1 VAQEPAP
8 ARTVWQ
14 TEKHFPMLRSL
25 LPRRSQT
32 SNFEIACTRP
42 LRSSRGEHGR

>member
-8 ARTVWQ
+8 VSAKWQ

-25 LPRRSQT
+25 HPRRSQA
-32 SNFEIACTRP
+32 SNFEIACARP
-42 LRSSRGEHGR
+42 LQSSHDEHGR